1 MTQRLFDHKKI
12 EKKWQAEWKENQVY
26 TPDLKKSKNP
36 FYNLMMFP
44 YPSAEGLHVGNMY
57 AFTGA
62 DVFGRFNRMNGKDVF
77 EPIGLDGFGIHSEN
91 YAIKVGRH
99 PKEHAE
105 ISEKNFYRQLEAIGN
120 GFVWENRLETYDVE
134 YYKWTQWLFI
144 QLWKRGLAYKGAAW
158 VNWCPNDKTVLAD
171 EQVEGGVCE
180 RCKTPVERKE
190 MSSWFFRITHYAD
203 QLLENIETIQ
213 WPEKIKIAQRQW
225 IGKNKGLSIRFVSKD
240 IEKPISVWT
249 KFWETTFGVTFL
261 VLAPE
266 HWAVKELPI
275 KEGYKEKVEK
285 YVEAA
290 LNKSEQERKAQT
302 EKTGVDTGLK
312 VINPV
317 NGEEVPVWIAD
328 YVLKDVGTGAVMGVP
343 AHDERDFAFA
353 KQYNLP
359 IRQVIVSSNKEIN
372 EKIKG
377 NEISYE
383 GEGVLCNSE
392 IWNGKSVRGD
402 DKTAFAEW
410 MIEKNYGEWQTTYHL
425 RDWLISR
432 QRYWGP
438 PIPMIFCEQCK
449 AEGKGEQ
456 PNLPGWYA
464 VPEENL
470 PVELPNISDFKPK
483 GDGTSP
489 LENAPKEWKE
499 VTCPGCG
506 KEAKREVDVSDTFLD
521 SSWYFLRYP
530 SVGSTNE
537 AWNKEITKTW
547 LPVNAYIGGAEHAV
561 LHLLYARFVTMVL
574 KDAGFVDFEEP
585 FPFLFSH
592 GLIIKDGA
600 KMSKSKGNVVVP
612 DEYIEKFGA
621 DTLRTYLMFLG
632 SYDQGGDFRDTGIE
646 GMNRF
651 ITKIWQLAQEAKQ
664 QEISEKL
671 RIIMHKTI
679 KKVTEDVA
687 TFNYNTAIAKIMEFV
702 NAIKEEN
709 TVTSEIVTVLAQLLA
724 PFAPHMTEEI
734 WHEVLKNPTSIHT
747 SKWPSYEEKY
757 LVESVVTIPVMI
769 DGKPRSEITIDANAK
784 DIQDQLETIKA
795 DPKVEKWLQNKKIK
809 NTIFVSRKL
818 VNFVTE

>member
-1 MTQRLFDHKKI
+1 
-12 EKKWQAEWKENQVY
+12 
-26 TPDLKKSKNP
+26 
-36 FYNLMMFP
+36 
-44 YPSAEGLHVGNMY
+44 
-57 AFTGA
+57 
-62 DVFGRFNRMNGKDVF
+62 
-77 EPIGLDGFGIHSEN
+77 
-91 YAIKVGRH
+91 
-99 PKEHAE
+99 
-105 ISEKNFYRQLEAIGN
+105 
-120 GFVWENRLETYDVE
+120 
-134 YYKWTQWLFI
+134 
-144 QLWKRGLAYKGAAW
+144 
-158 VNWCPNDKTVLAD
+158 
-171 EQVEGGVCE
+171 
-180 RCKTPVERKE
+180 
-190 MSSWFFRITHYAD
+190 
-203 QLLENIETIQ
+203 
-213 WPEKIKIAQRQW
+213 
-225 IGKNKGLSIRFVSKD
+225 
-240 IEKPISVWT
+240 
-249 KFWETTFGVTFL
+249 
-261 VLAPE
+261 
-266 HWAVKELPI
+266 
-275 KEGYKEKVEK
+275 
-285 YVEAA
+285 
-290 LNKSEQERKAQT
+290 
-302 EKTGVDTGLK
+302 
-312 VINPV
+312 
-317 NGEEVPVWIAD
+317 
-328 YVLKDVGTGAVMGVP
+328 
-343 AHDERDFAFA
+343 
-353 KQYNLP
+353 
-359 IRQVIVSSNKEIN
+359 
-372 EKIKG
+372 
-377 NEISYE
+377 
-383 GEGVLCNSE
+383 
-392 IWNGKSVRGD
+392 
-402 DKTAFAEW
+402 